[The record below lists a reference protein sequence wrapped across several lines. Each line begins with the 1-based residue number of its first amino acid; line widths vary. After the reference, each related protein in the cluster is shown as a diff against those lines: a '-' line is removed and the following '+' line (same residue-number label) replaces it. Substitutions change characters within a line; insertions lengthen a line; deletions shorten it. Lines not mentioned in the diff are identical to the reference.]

1 MERRGISSP
10 ASKVLGIVASLASTI
25 PRDPRP
31 PQELAV
37 LYPKDNNYRLQIV
50 SLSINNLYATQIEK
64 KRDQI
69 TDCLKLFELL
79 LKTMRARPIEQNLD
93 EFACLFDHSHAVLGL
108 MYAATM
114 VAYESTYPAG
124 YLLRIRFPPH

>member
-1 MERRGISSP
+1 MQKTSLVPNPSSTKTIHPPATLSASGIRT
-10 ASKVLGIVASLASTI
+10 AKNAGVIETLA
-25 PRDPRP
+25 
-31 PQELAV
+31 
-37 LYPKDNNYRLQIV
+37 KDGMLTENV

-69 TDCLKLFELL
+69 TDCLTLFEIL

-93 EFACLFDHSHAVLGL
+93 EFACLFDHSDAVRGL

-114 VAYESTYPAG
+114 VAYESIYPAG

>member
-1 MERRGISSP
+1 MLTE
-10 ASKVLGIVASLASTI
+10 
-25 PRDPRP
+25 
-31 PQELAV
+31 
-37 LYPKDNNYRLQIV
+37 NV

-69 TDCLKLFELL
+69 TDCLTLFEIL

-93 EFACLFDHSHAVLGL
+93 EFACLFDHSDAVRGL

-114 VAYESTYPAG
+114 VAYESIYPAG